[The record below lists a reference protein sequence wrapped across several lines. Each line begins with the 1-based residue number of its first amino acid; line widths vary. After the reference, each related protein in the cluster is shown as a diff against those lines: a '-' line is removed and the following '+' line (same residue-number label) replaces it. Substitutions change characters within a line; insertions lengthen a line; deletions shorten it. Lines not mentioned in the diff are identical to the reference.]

1 MKKKKID
8 DGIFR
13 ARIASVLTICVAK
26 IFVLFAIYRPERAE
40 DFLKGLRLK
49 FEEMDK
55 EENH

>member
-1 MKKKKID
+1 MKKKID

-55 EENH
+55 EENL

>member
-1 MKKKKID
+1 MKKKID

-26 IFVLFAIYRPERAE
+26 IFVLFVIYRPERAE